1 MFRTNHTLTRPWIG
15 LLCAV
20 CTPLSIASAQE
31 NAVEYSTTS
40 LSPTVSMI
48 TGRGGNVGVSAG
60 AEGVYL
66 IDDQFEN
73 ISAELLQQVRAISDG
88 PIRYIIN
95 THYHGDH
102 VGANAALNATGA
114 VIVAH
119 DNVRQRMSTDQ
130 FSQFWN
136 NTTEAWPLSA
146 LPTVTFS
153 DTLTLHLN
161 GESANVHHIPHGHT
175 DGDVLV
181 HFPVSNVIHM
191 GDLYFNGLYP
201 FIDLDGGGS
210 VQGMLAGVE
219 RALELANEDTRII
232 PGHGPVS
239 NPAELAK
246 YRDFLVAARDRVQSL
261 IDQGKTLEQAIAAQ
275 PTAEWDDTLGAVWI
289 TPAQLVTFIYN
300 SLKGLHEFTRIPANS
315 GD

>member
-1 MFRTNHTLTRPWIG
+1 MSRTNHTLTRPWIG

-246 YRDFLVAARDRVQSL
+246 YRDFLIAARDRVQSL

-300 SLKGLHEFTRIPANS
+300 SLKGLHQFTRIPANS